1 MIAVEGVSLKRGRRR
16 VLESATATFDSRTTV
31 VMGRNGSG
39 KSSLLQA
46 IVGILPYS
54 GNIEVE
60 GISVQGTNAS
70 RLASAVGYAPQSI
83 RWPRGMTVADVV
95 ALAAQ
100 LRGVPRNRVRS
111 EADRCLEMTGILD
124 IRSHRVARL
133 SGGQHRRLTV
143 AQALVHRPQ
152 VLVLDE
158 PTAEADPVFSDDFAT
173 LVRELDATSIIAST
187 NSVEDAIR
195 WGGVIYRLSDGAIVR
210 TQFGGSGEPNEE
222 MAALRRELGVRA

>member
-1 MIAVEGVSLKRGRRR
+1 
-16 VLESATATFDSRTTV
+16 
-31 VMGRNGSG
+31 
-39 KSSLLQA
+39 
-46 IVGILPYS
+46 
-54 GNIEVE
+54 
-60 GISVQGTNAS
+60 
-70 RLASAVGYAPQSI
+70 
-83 RWPRGMTVADVV
+83 
-95 ALAAQ
+95 
-100 LRGVPRNRVRS
+100 
-111 EADRCLEMTGILD
+111 
-124 IRSHRVARL
+124 
-133 SGGQHRRLTV
+133 
-143 AQALVHRPQ
+143 